1 MAKPRQADRV
11 VEVAYAIAMAVNII
25 VSVVGY
31 LMYGTEVSDEVRSS
45 PTYASLSLYVTYWI
59 MRLTGNPGQQG
70 SSSNSRFLAHS
81 ELVCGVDGRSEP
93 FDQAPLV
100 ASSCTSPFTLVFH
113 PLPPSE
119 PNKREKLIR

>member
-45 PTYASLSLYVTYWI
+45 PTYSFPSLYVSY
-59 MRLTGNPGQQG
+59 
-70 SSSNSRFLAHS
+70 
-81 ELVCGVDGRSEP
+81 
-93 FDQAPLV
+93 
-100 ASSCTSPFTLVFH
+100 
-113 PLPPSE
+113 
-119 PNKREKLIR
+119 